1 MRFGSVKASNE
12 GGLRSA
18 LGFAIVALRLRLRL
32 PLPLPLAVLLMLGL
46 GTLGATPGHAQTS
59 GPARSQAVAAD
70 AAAAKTKFDAIAAEL
85 ARDRRKVAALEQ
97 AYAKQ
102 TAEVERLKKQRAS
115 WRRDREL
122 DKALA
127 GSLEAAKTL
136 EVAQRAAVATGRRLE
151 AQRLVAQAAIAR
163 ELPTAASTKLVT
175 LKAWQAAITPPAPR
189 RRIVLPD
196 LSLDP
201 YADPE
206 DLLQQAAEI
215 RQTEQA
221 LSREI
226 AKLERQASRW
236 EDIAAL
242 RETQQRSGELASAQ
256 TTDARRIAGTSR
268 GNAEPA
274 TEPPPSG
281 GPPPPAPQDDLPS
294 PNPQEGFADDAGGV
308 VSIAVALGGVL
319 DGETRRALEASESSR
334 DPRTRAKAA
343 TAAKRAATAKLET
356 MRRQRALIEQRATQN
371 R

>member
-1 MRFGSVKASNE
+1 MCLARILIGCAVVRFGRFKASNPR
-12 GGLRSA
+12 GLGSA
-18 LGFAIVALRLRLRL
+18 LAALLLGFCA
-32 PLPLPLAVLLMLGL
+32 
-46 GTLGATPGHAQTS
+46 LGAAPSHAQSKAQSAAQTT
-59 GPARSQAVAAD
+59 AAD
-70 AAAAKTKFDAIAAEL
+70 AAAAKTTFDATAAEL
-85 ARDRRKVAALEQ
+85 GRDRRKVAALEQ

-127 GSLEAAKTL
+127 ASLEAAKTL
-136 EVAQRAAVATGRRLE
+136 EVAQRAARSTERRLE
-151 AQRLVAQAAIAR
+151 AQRVVAQAAIAR
-163 ELPTAASTKLVT
+163 ELPTASSTKLVT

-189 RRIVLPD
+189 RKIILPD

-215 RQTEQA
+215 RQTEVA

-226 AKLERQASRW
+226 ALLERQAARW

-256 TTDARRIAGTSR
+256 STDARRIAGTSR
-268 GNAEPA
+268 NSAEPA
-274 TEPPPSG
+274 SIPPPAPSPDPMSPEPGVPPSG
-281 GPPPPAPQDDLPS
+281 GGPEDGLTSDVGS
-294 PNPQEGFADDAGGV
+294 V

-319 DGETRRALEASESSR
+319 DGETRRALEASETSR

-343 TAAKRAATAKLET
+343 AAAKRAAAAKLET
-356 MRRQRALIEQRATQN
+356 MRRQRALIEQRAMQN